1 MYEQHIQ
8 EDLIYMM
15 LYAAAAMMSLLA
27 CCYLLFRRA
36 NAIAPDV
43 TSPVRLRRWTAVFFA
58 SMTLSHLWYLP
69 IVFLT
74 SREDI
79 MLCYLLGTMLDFMI
93 LIPSAI
99 VLLLVMLQDRRRP
112 LWPVCMIVAPPIIG
126 LAIGLATRSI
136 ARLPL
141 LYIYYL
147 LLGIGLLLYM
157 VHEVRRYGRWLR
169 NNYADLEHKEVW
181 QSFIVLAVIVLV
193 FGIYT
198 LSLKGT
204 PYHYVVQL
212 NDIVL
217 VCYLLWRVETLSDLS
232 ISSPQDD
239 LPEEADDSLA
249 SLTVAM
255 ENEEENAVSLSIR
268 NIGSLLKQHCEEP
281 QLYLQHD
288 ISVTQLAMQIGTN
301 RFYLSQYFTNEGISY
316 NTYINGLC
324 IQHFI
329 NRYHGLAKDRQAIIT
344 KHLAYESGF
353 RSYSTFGVAF
363 KQIMGMTATEWMRDQ
378 SAR

>member
-1 MYEQHIQ
+1 MQINP
-8 EDLIYMM
+8 MN
-15 LYAAAAMMSLLA
+15 
-27 CCYLLFRRA
+27 F
-36 NAIAPDV
+36 
-43 TSPVRLRRWTAVFFA
+43 
-58 SMTLSHLWYLP
+58 
-69 IVFLT
+69 
-74 SREDI
+74 
-79 MLCYLLGTMLDFMI
+79 
-93 LIPSAI
+93 
-99 VLLLVMLQDRRRP
+99 VLLQQKTINHVRTTHTGRP
-112 LWPVCMIVAPPIIG
+112 HLYDALRSSGHDV
-126 LAIGLATRSI
+126 LA
-136 ARLPL
+136 
-141 LYIYYL
+141 
-147 LLGIGLLLYM
+147 GLLLYM

-249 SLTVAM
+249 SLTVAT
-255 ENEEENAVSLSIR
+255 ENEEGNAVSLSIR

-301 RFYLSQYFTNEGISY
+301 RVYLSQYFTNEGISY
-316 NTYINGLC
+316 NTYINGLR

-329 NRYHGLAKDRQAIIT
+329 NRYHDLAKDHQAIIT